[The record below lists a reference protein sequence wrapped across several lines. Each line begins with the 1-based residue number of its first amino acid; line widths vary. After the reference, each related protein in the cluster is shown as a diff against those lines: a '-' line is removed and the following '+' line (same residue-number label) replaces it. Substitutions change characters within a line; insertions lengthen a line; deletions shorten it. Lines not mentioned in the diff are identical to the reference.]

1 MEVAPL
7 FLPKNY
13 TFLEFFSLLFY
24 VIVTVENAFQNLC
37 VLLLNNKRISR
48 IIATFRLKDC
58 YFLEE
63 FKKSC
68 YFPH

>member
-1 MEVAPL
+1 MVFKKLRPLTKKFIKLFENFLKKNEVAAL

-37 VLLLNNKRISR
+37 VLLLNNKRIP
-48 IIATFRLKDC
+48 
-58 YFLEE
+58 
-63 FKKSC
+63 KS
-68 YFPH
+68 